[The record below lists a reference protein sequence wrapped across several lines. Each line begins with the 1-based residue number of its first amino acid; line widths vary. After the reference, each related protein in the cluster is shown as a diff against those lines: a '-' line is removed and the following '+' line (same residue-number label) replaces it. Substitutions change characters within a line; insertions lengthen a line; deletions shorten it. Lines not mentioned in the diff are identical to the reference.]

1 MHGGVGKSLKGV
13 YMIAILKKMLHILS
27 REQKRKVVGLGIL
40 IFIGALLEMVSV
52 GLIMPVVEGA
62 MNPEALLDKWYIL
75 FLEKFL
81 PFRTANEWMLFLIIA
96 IIAAFFLKNAYL
108 LFQVWVQSRFV
119 NQNQSKTI
127 SYMLEEYLNR
137 PYEYYLNA
145 DIPTIFRVID
155 GDVPKVF
162 TVLMEFIQL
171 ATELMVSFVLGV
183 FLLVKSP
190 AMTILMLVIMVGM
203 TLVIMKVLK
212 PTLNRWGSETQRL
225 QSQMGKW
232 RLQSIYG
239 IKDVKILS
247 KEHYFASSFGKYS
260 EKNAKLMTDYMAV
273 NNMPRLLLETFSI
286 GGILGYLA
294 ICIVASRNLA
304 GIVPQLGAFA
314 VAAMRLLPSVNRI
327 NTHINN
333 ISFYEPSVNYVYENV
348 DFTSYRLHGRYERE
362 RKPETAPMVL
372 EKEIRME
379 DVTYLYP
386 ESDKVILEHAEM
398 VVPVGKSVGIMGPSG
413 AGKSTAVDV
422 LLGLLRVRE
431 GRILCDGRDIFENY
445 ESWLSHIGY
454 IPQSIYLTDDSIREN
469 IAFGVAKEEIDDER
483 VWEVLK
489 EAQMKAFV
497 EAQEEGLSM
506 AVGERGVRLSGGQRQ
521 RLGIARAL
529 YHNPEILV
537 FDEATSALDTDTETA
552 IMEAI
557 DSFHGR
563 KTLIIIAHRLRTI
576 ENCDMIYKVDKGKI
590 ARTTLEAES
599 R

>member
-1 MHGGVGKSLKGV
+1 ML
-13 YMIAILKKMLHILS
+13 AILKKLSHILNKK
-27 REQKRKVVGLGIL
+27 QKRKVLGLGVM
-40 IFIGALLEMVSV
+40 IFIGAMLEMLGV
-52 GLIMPVVEGA
+52 GLIMPIVEGVMA
-62 MNPEALLDKWYIL
+62 PEQMMEKWYIR
-75 FLEKFL
+75 FLQKYIDFET
-81 PFRTANEWMLFLIIA
+81 PNQWMLFLIFA
-96 IIAAFFLKNAYL
+96 IIAVYFIKNAYL
-108 LFQVWVQSRFV
+108 LLQTWVQARFV
-119 NQNQSKTI
+119 NKNQASTI

-137 PYEYYLNA
+137 PYEFYLNA
-145 DIPTIFRVID
+145 DIPTIFRTID

-171 ATELMVSFVLGV
+171 ATELMVSLVLGLY
-183 FLLVKSP
+183 LLISNP
-190 AMTILMLVIMVGM
+190 SMTIMIMGIMVGL

-212 PTLNRWGSETQRL
+212 PILNRWGSTTQKL

-239 IKDVKILS
+239 IKDVKILN
-247 KEHYFASSFGKYS
+247 KEHYFASNFGKYS
-260 EKNAKLMTDYMAV
+260 ERNARLTSNYMV
-273 NNMPRLLLETFSI
+273 LNNVPRLLLETFSI
-286 GGILGYLA
+286 CGILGYLA
-294 ICIVASRNLA
+294 VCIVTSSDMTKL
-304 GIVPQLGAFA
+304 VPQIGAFA
-314 VAAMRLLPSVNRI
+314 VAAMRLMPSVNRI

-362 RKPETAPMVL
+362 EKPVTAPMEL
-372 EKEIRME
+372 KREIRME
-379 DVTYLYP
+379 DVTYIYP
-386 ESDKVILEHAEM
+386 ESDKIILDRARM

-422 LLGLLRVRE
+422 LLGLLQVRS
-431 GRILCDGRDIFENY
+431 GKILCDGRDIFENY

-454 IPQSIYLTDDSIREN
+454 IPQTIYLTDDSIREN

-483 VWEVLK
+483 IWQVLE
-489 EAQMKAFV
+489 EAQMKDFV
-497 EAQEEGLSM
+497 LAQPEGLELT
-506 AVGERGVRLSGGQRQ
+506 VGDRGVRLSGGQRQ

-537 FDEATSALDTDTETA
+537 FDEATSALDTDTESA

-557 DSFHGR
+557 DNFHGR

-590 ARTTLEAES
+590 TLTTLEA
-599 R
+599 